1 VKRTLIIAAVILST
15 VVFALPASAEN
26 IDSFIDGPWLRF
38 KFLESGSY
46 ATGGCT
52 AETGCEPM
60 VETNYVYVELGD
72 SPWEIRLDGAAL
84 FRITDA
90 FMKGDTYAVYDNG
103 VEKPILETPGV
114 AEFSM
119 FLPGFDNPEFCYEDP
134 SFSHGAIVL
143 APGEHSLT
151 IQVLYS
157 PFGYGDAYFRIDRI
171 VAAPEPLSIMLL
183 GSGLLGLVAIRRSR
197 G

>member
-1 VKRTLIIAAVILST
+1 
-15 VVFALPASAEN
+15 VVFAAPALAEN
-26 IDSFIDGPWLRF
+26 IDLFIDGPWMRF

-72 SPWEIRLDGAAL
+72 SPWEITLAGAAL
-84 FRITDA
+84 LRITDA

-114 AEFSM
+114 AEFAM
-119 FLPGFDNPEFCYEDP
+119 LLPNSDNPGFCYEDP

-143 APGEHSLT
+143 AQGEHSLT
-151 IQVLYS
+151 IKVLYS

-171 VAAPEPLSIMLL
+171 ISTPEPLSIMLL
-183 GSGLLGLVAIRRSR
+183 GFGFLGLGAIRRSR